1 MDANTPLAGINDGY
15 CVGPSSYSTRILGET
30 QNLSDK
36 NEWLHSSVLVLRV
49 VMLLKVCLQ
58 LNLKS
63 LRGRLT
69 DSCVGEKQHNLVGCT
84 EGNEHLQEA
93 IRNESCKCL

>member
-58 LNLKS
+58 LNLKVYVDD
-63 LRGRLT
+63 LQIHVL
-69 DSCVGEKQHNLVGCT
+69 EKNNT
-84 EGNEHLQEA
+84 
-93 IRNESCKCL
+93 IS